1 MLPLPFRPQCKAA
14 RVAFISAKKN
24 NIPIDHLYSLYSRK
38 IEVLS
43 SSYAQTRM
51 CILFAG
57 SNGYV
62 DGWLHQHTVIVFLLA
77 MGSVFSNIGQ
87 SLDFS
92 PAQS

>member
-1 MLPLPFRPQCKAA
+1 
-14 RVAFISAKKN
+14 
-24 NIPIDHLYSLYSRK
+24 
-38 IEVLS
+38 
-43 SSYAQTRM
+43 M

-57 SNGYV
+57 SNGYA

>member
-1 MLPLPFRPQCKAA
+1 
-14 RVAFISAKKN
+14 
-24 NIPIDHLYSLYSRK
+24 
-38 IEVLS
+38 
-43 SSYAQTRM
+43 M